1 MKKRQRILSLVLT
14 LAMASSMVVPSNVFA
29 KDAEEHVSNWD
40 AQWIWDSEMPTTLPE
55 AGDVWMNFR
64 KEVTLDKV
72 PDSVIAKIAVESRYW
87 LYINGEMV
95 VFEGGLK
102 RGPNREDSYYDKV
115 DITKPKFLQ

>member
-1 MKKRQRILSLVLT
+1 
-14 LAMASSMVVPSNVFA
+14 MASSMVVPSNVFA

-72 PDSVIAKIAVESRYW
+72 TGFCNSKNCSRIP
-87 LYINGEMV
+87 LLV
-95 VFEGGLK
+95 VH
-102 RGPNREDSYYDKV
+102 
-115 DITKPKFLQ
+115 